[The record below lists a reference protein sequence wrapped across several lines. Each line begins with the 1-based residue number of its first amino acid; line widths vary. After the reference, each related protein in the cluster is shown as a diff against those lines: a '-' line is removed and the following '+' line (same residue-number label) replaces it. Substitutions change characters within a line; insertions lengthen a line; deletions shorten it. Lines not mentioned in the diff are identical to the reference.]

1 MGLELKTDRHPPIT
15 SQTRYPLRHAASI
28 FFFDGKQSPSL
39 FFLTVNQNIFDLQ
52 NLSYMADSLTYIIY
66 GDDLRRTDGFNI
78 TSRCVPVLF
87 DLPEFI
93 KTLADNEPIQS
104 LTYIVSR
111 ITSPIDSNIR

>member
-1 MGLELKTDRHPPIT
+1 
-15 SQTRYPLRHAASI
+15 
-28 FFFDGKQSPSL
+28 
-39 FFLTVNQNIFDLQ
+39 
-52 NLSYMADSLTYIIY
+52 MADSLTYIIY
-66 GDDLRRTDGFNI
+66 GGYLRRTDGFNI

-111 ITSPIDSNIR
+111 ITSPIDLNMR